1 MDRRAVYG
9 RGRGGLA
16 AAWLVVLLAAAGCG
30 RGGPDK
36 PSTHLEGAVTL
47 DERPIAKG
55 KISFIPQQKGQ
66 AQPAAAEIVEGRYQ
80 ADGVPLGKVL
90 VRFSAT
96 KETGK
101 EIAIP
106 DSDETYMET
115 VSIIPRKYAQGIS
128 IDVGADK
135 KTHDFKLSSQ

>member
-1 MDRRAVYG
+1 MASFPAQW
-9 RGRGGLA
+9 RGRLLGA
-16 AAWLVVLLAAAGCG
+16 ALLGAATALLTGCG
-30 RGGPDK
+30 LGGPER

-47 DERPIAKG
+47 DQQPIAKG

-66 AQPAAAEIVEGRYQ
+66 AQPAAAEIVDGHYQ
-80 ADGVPLGKVL
+80 AEGVPLGKVL
-90 VRFSAT
+90 VRISAT

-106 DSDETYMET
+106 HSDEKYMET

-128 IDVGADK
+128 IDVSAEQ
-135 KTHDFKLSSQ
+135 KTHDFELSSK